1 MRLKLILL
9 VISTL
14 LLSNIYSAD
23 YTIKIGVRNNYP
35 PYEFKSNNRLIG
47 FNIDILNQLSDVFSF
62 EIEFVEGDSD
72 RLFQLL
78 DSGQIDLV
86 SFCFQSQDFK
96 ENYNLSI
103 PYNMVAFGIYIPYQS
118 AISQPQDIM
127 PYKVSLQNELLYEMM
142 LNNKSFAGD
151 LVLRRTQDQ
160 CLKDIIKGDAEAA
173 IISSLTG
180 KYLIEKH
187 NYTMI
192 KVPPINFK
200 NLQYSFAFHREND
213 SLLVQINEGLNILRE
228 TGTYDR
234 MYQKWFGEVHPKQIA
249 EQQNV
254 IIWPYYVLAII
265 ILLLLFLFVNQRKN
279 YLHLK
284 SLNQKEVDMRLNAE
298 KMLYELE
305 HMTQN
310 IIDKLPHIFM
320 IRDADRRY
328 SFANQTITDLL
339 GIKKEELIN
348 TNTEVSKMHGSNMLD
363 IIDPSETNEEFKNHK
378 VRLIDSDS
386 QLRIF
391 EITRTKIRRAVT
403 REEVFVIIGIDESKR
418 EKYERLLNREKALMN
433 SLINSIPDLIFYKN
447 KNLEYLGANEA
458 FKNFTKIKS
467 DEDLIGKKDIDLFQ
481 KNVADSF
488 QVSDERILSTGK
500 PEDLSGWEVGPK
512 GERVLYFTVKVPIV
526 DDIGDIIGLVG
537 ISRDITK
544 QAEIQDQ
551 LQKAKVKAEESDK
564 LKTTF
569 LNNLSHEIRTPLNS
583 IIGFSDLL
591 TDPDITDD
599 QREDFTELIS
609 KSGASLLTLVD
620 DIIDLSKIE
629 ANQVQISLIDFEVNK
644 MIANLHEAIEDT
656 RDQIH
661 KKSVELKFNIP
672 HDHSEVFLKSDE
684 FRVRQVLSNLIK
696 NALKYT
702 SKGDIEFGYRIEDED
717 IVFYV
722 KDSGL
727 GIPEE
732 QKANIFERYNHS
744 TSIESFGGSGL
755 GLSISKKLV
764 DLLGGK
770 IDFVTDELKGSEF
783 YFTLPYEKSKSKNA
797 RSNIELYE
805 QYNWSDYH
813 ILVAEDEQNNYLFI
827 EEALKRT
834 GANIIWAKDGA
845 IALEH
850 VKNNPK
856 IDIVLMD
863 IKMPNMDGYQATREI
878 KKIRKNL
885 PVIAQTA
892 YAMSN
897 ERNLSIQAGCDEYL
911 TKPIRP
917 KKLLKKIDDL
927 I

>member
-1 MRLKLILL
+1 MRLIILFLLIITLS
-9 VISTL
+9 ISSANAADHTL
-14 LLSNIYSAD
+14 
-23 YTIKIGVRNNYP
+23 KVGVRDNYP
-35 PYEFKSNNRLIG
+35 PYEFKSNNKLIG

-62 EIEFVEGDSD
+62 DIEFVLGDKD
-72 RLFQLL
+72 RLMQLL
-78 DSGQIDLV
+78 DSGQIDLI
-86 SFCFQSQDFK
+86 SFCFQSSEFK
-96 ENYNLSI
+96 DKYNLSI

-118 AISQPQDIM
+118 TITQPQDLM

-142 LNNKSFAGD
+142 LSNKNFAGD
-151 LVLRRTQDQ
+151 LVLRRTQNQ
-160 CLKDIIKGDAEAA
+160 CLQDILKGDAEAA
-173 IISSLTG
+173 IISSLSG

-200 NLQYSFAFHREND
+200 NLQYSFAFHKNND
-213 SLLVQINEGLNILRE
+213 SVLVQINEGLNILRE

-234 MYQKWFGEVHPKQIA
+234 VYQKWFGEVHPKQIA
-249 EQQNV
+249 EQAKV
-254 IIWPYYVLAII
+254 VYWPYYVLSLI
-265 ILLLLFLFVNQRKN
+265 ILLVLLLFVNQRKN

-284 SLNQKEVDMRLNAE
+284 HLNQKEIDIRLNAE
-298 KMLYELE
+298 RSLYEFENLS
-305 HMTQN
+305 QN
-310 IIDKLPHIFM
+310 IIDKLPHIFLV
-320 IRDADRRY
+320 RNSERAY
-328 SFANQTITDLL
+328 TSVNQTIADII
-339 GIKKEELIN
+339 GVKKEDILNSIAGDH
-348 TNTEVSKMHGSNMLD
+348 KLQGSNMLD
-363 IIDPSETNEEFKNHK
+363 IIDPTETNEEFKNHK
-378 VRLIDSDS
+378 VRLIDKDS

-391 EITRTKIRRAVT
+391 EVTRTKIRKPISK
-403 REEVFVIIGIDESKR
+403 EEIFVIIGIDESKR
-418 EKYERLLNREKALMN
+418 EKYERLLNREKALLN

-447 KNLEYLGANEA
+447 KNLEYIGGNEA
-458 FKNFTKIKS
+458 FLNFTRLKS
-467 DEDLIGKKDIDLFQ
+467 NKEIIGKKDIDIFP
-481 KNVADSF
+481 KNVAEKF
-488 QVSDERILSTGK
+488 RISDEQLLNTRK
-500 PEDLSGWEVGPK
+500 PEELTGWETGTN
-512 GERVLYFTVKVPIV
+512 GERVLYYTVKVPII
-526 DDIGDIIGLVG
+526 DDIGDVIGLVG

-544 QAEIQDQ
+544 QAEAQDE

-629 ANQVQISLIDFEVNK
+629 ANQVHINIIEFDVNK
-644 MIANLHEAIEDT
+644 MIVDLHEAIEDS

-661 KKSVELKFNIP
+661 KKAVSVEYEMPEFTG
-672 HDHSEVFLKSDE
+672 EVVLKSDE
-684 FRVRQVLSNLIK
+684 FRVRQILSNLIK

-702 SKGDIEFGYRIEDED
+702 TKGEIKFGFRIEDEE
-717 IVFYV
+717 IIFYV
-722 KDSGL
+722 QDSGL
-727 GIPEE
+727 SISEE
-732 QKANIFERYNHS
+732 QKKHIFERYNHS

-764 DLLGGK
+764 ELLGGK
-770 IDFVTDELKGSEF
+770 IDFITDELKGSEF
-783 YFTLPYEKSKSKNA
+783 FFTLPYDKPMSHRSKKNLEMYA
-797 RSNIELYE
+797 

-813 ILVAEDEQNNYLFI
+813 ILVAEDEQNNYMFI
-827 EEALKRT
+827 EEALKKT
-834 GANIIWAKDGA
+834 GANIIWAQDGA
-845 IALEH
+845 IAVEH

-863 IKMPNMDGYQATREI
+863 IKMPNMDGYEATKEI
-878 KKIRKNL
+878 KKIRKEL

-917 KKLLKKIDDL
+917 KKLLKKISDL